1 MNFSIG
7 QKVIDTEIKALSLMK
22 KTLSKN
28 QFDKAVNIIYKT
40 PGRII
45 ISGIGKSGHIASK
58 IASTFSSIGSTSSF
72 LHPSE
77 ANHGDLGMITKKIV
91 LFLFQTQGRLQELTN
106 LILHCKKLKIPII
119 SITSEVDSTLSK
131 ESLIYSNYS

>member
-28 QFDKAVNIIYKT
+28 QFDKAVNVIYKT

-45 ISGIGKSGHIASK
+45 ISGIGKSGHIGSK
-58 IASTFSSIGSTSSF
+58 ISS
-72 LHPSE
+72 
-77 ANHGDLGMITKKIV
+77 A
-91 LFLFQTQGRLQELTN
+91 
-106 LILHCKKLKIPII
+106 
-119 SITSEVDSTLSK
+119 LS
-131 ESLIYSNYS
+131 